1 MKITYR
7 MYITVG
13 LIALMCLIGCGRSD
27 APVVLESLEEAQGA
41 GSDAG
46 SAYEAEGAEGTGSSK
61 NRDQEPA
68 DAGQE
73 PEDATVTVHVCG
85 AVREPGVYELPGDAR
100 VADALVAAGDFAA
113 DADTE
118 YLNLAAFLTDG
129 QQVYVPTEEE
139 VLTGSVPE
147 AADGARHADGGTV
160 AGEDASGRINI
171 NTATAAQLKTL
182 PGIGDVKANAIVAY
196 REAKGDFADVSEI
209 QQVDGIKEGLY
220 RQIKDSICVR

>member
-27 APVVLESLEEAQGA
+27 APVVLESLEEVQDAGNDAEQAHAEEGA
-41 GSDAG
+41 GSSRSGD
-46 SAYEAEGAEGTGSSK
+46 
-61 NRDQEPA
+61 P
-68 DAGQE
+68 E
-73 PEDATVTVHVCG
+73 PENAESEQDIATVTVHVCG

-147 AADGARHADGGTV
+147 AADGSRYADGGTA

-182 PGIGDVKANAIVAY
+182 PGIGDVKANAIIAY
-196 REAKGDFADVSEI
+196 REAKGDLADVSEI
-209 QQVDGIKEGLY
+209 RQVDGIKEGLY